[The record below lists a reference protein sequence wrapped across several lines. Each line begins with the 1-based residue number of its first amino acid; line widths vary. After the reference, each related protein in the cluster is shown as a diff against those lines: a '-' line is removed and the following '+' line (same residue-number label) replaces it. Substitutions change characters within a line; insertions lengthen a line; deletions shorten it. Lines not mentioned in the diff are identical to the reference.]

1 MVSLEEKNLMDQAA
15 KEEHRRDMFSLI
27 MKYEKSNMSARAFYR
42 QHNLPEH
49 IFYYWRRKYKAA
61 HDSSEKGFLPVEI
74 GPPVLPS
81 AHDTR
86 GDIQIHYPN
95 GVQITL
101 DKSVSI
107 SRIKALIKAI

>member
-1 MVSLEEKNLMDQAA
+1 MDQSA

-27 MKYEKSNMSARAFYR
+27 MEYEKSNISARVFYR

-61 HDSSEKGFLPVEI
+61 HGPGEKGFLPVEI
-74 GPPVLPS
+74 GAPVLLP
-81 AHDTR
+81 ANDTR

-101 DKSVSI
+101 DQSVSI

>member
-1 MVSLEEKNLMDQAA
+1 MDQSG

-27 MKYEKSNMSARAFYR
+27 MKYEKSNISARAFYR

-49 IFYYWRRKYKAA
+49 IFYYWLRKYKAA
-61 HDSSEKGFLPVEI
+61 YDSGEKGFLPVEI
-74 GPPVLPS
+74 GPPVLPLVDES
-81 AHDTR
+81 R
-86 GDIQIHYPN
+86 GDIQIRYPN

>member
-1 MVSLEEKNLMDQAA
+1 MDQAA

-27 MKYEKSNMSARAFYR
+27 KKQEESNISARAFYR
-42 QHNLPEH
+42 QHNVPEH
-49 IFYYWRRKYKAA
+49 IFYYWRRKYKEA
-61 HDSSEKGFLPVEI
+61 HGPSGQGFLPVEI
-74 GPPVLPS
+74 GPPVLPPS
-81 AHDTR
+81 NDTR

>member
-1 MVSLEEKNLMDQAA
+1 MDQAA
-15 KEEHRRDMFSLI
+15 KEEHRRAMFSLI
-27 MKYEKSNMSARAFYR
+27 MKYEKSNMSARVFYR

-49 IFYYWRRKYKAA
+49 IFYYWRRKYKEA
-61 HDSSEKGFLPVEI
+61 HGPAEKGFLPVEI
-74 GPPVLPS
+74 GPPVLPPANDS
-81 AHDTR
+81 R

-107 SRIKALIKAI
+107 SRIKALIKTI

>member
-1 MVSLEEKNLMDQAA
+1 MDQSG

-27 MKYEKSNMSARAFYR
+27 KKQEESNISARAFYR
-42 QHNLPEH
+42 QHNVPEH
-49 IFYYWRRKYKAA
+49 IFYYWRRKYKEA
-61 HDSSEKGFLPVEI
+61 HGPAEKGFLPVEI
-74 GPPVLPS
+74 GPPVLPP
-81 AHDTR
+81 ANDTR

-95 GVQITL
+95 GVHITL

>member
-1 MVSLEEKNLMDQAA
+1 MEQAA
-15 KEEHRRDMFSLI
+15 KEKHRRDMFSLI
-27 MKYEKSNMSARAFYR
+27 IKYERSNISARAFYR

-49 IFYYWRRKYKAA
+49 IFYYWRRKYIEAQGPA
-61 HDSSEKGFLPVEI
+61 EKGFLPVEI
-74 GPPVLPS
+74 GPPVLPP
-81 AHDTR
+81 ANDTR

>member
-1 MVSLEEKNLMDQAA
+1 MDQTG

-27 MKYEKSNMSARAFYR
+27 MRFEKGNMSARAFYR
-42 QHNLPEH
+42 HHNLPEH
-49 IFYYWRRKYKAA
+49 IFYYWRKKYKEARGP
-61 HDSSEKGFLPVEI
+61 SEQGFLPVEI
-74 GPPVLPS
+74 DPPVLPLV
-81 AHDTR
+81 DEPR
-86 GDIQIHYPN
+86 GDVQIRYPN

>member
-1 MVSLEEKNLMDQAA
+1 MDQSG
-15 KEEHRRDMFSLI
+15 KEEHRRDMFLLI
-27 MKYEKSNMSARAFYR
+27 MKYEKSNMSARAFYH

-61 HDSSEKGFLPVEI
+61 HDSGEKGFLPVEI
-74 GPPVLPS
+74 GPPVLPPS
-81 AHDTR
+81 NDTR

-101 DKSVSI
+101 DQSVSI

>member
-1 MVSLEEKNLMDQAA
+1 MDQSG

-27 MKYEKSNMSARAFYR
+27 KKQEESNISARAFYR

-61 HDSSEKGFLPVEI
+61 HDSGEKGFLPVEI
-74 GPPVLPS
+74 GPPVLPPANDIRS
-81 AHDTR
+81 
-86 GDIQIHYPN
+86 DIQIHYPN